1 MFKSYG
7 AIITSLRR
15 VFANVIKK
23 IYTKKLPVERTK
35 DETQLEAFLTCRLI
49 PLCKI
54 SGLRPIGV
62 GNVLRRIA
70 GKVVM
75 MV

>member
-49 PLCKI
+49 PLCKN
-54 SGLRPIGV
+54 SGIRPIGV
-62 GNVLRRIA
+62 GNVL
-70 GKVVM
+70 
-75 MV
+75 